1 MQKRSIYRILILIS
15 IGIAILAWLLLGP
28 VGPSERS
35 RNSLYIPTGHSD
47 RQTVMD
53 SIEVNSLVRNPR
65 LFSWI
70 AEMSGVWDKIKPGRY
85 IIYPGT
91 NLVEIIR
98 MLRNGS
104 QTPINLIINKFRTKE
119 DFSRSIGRVL
129 ECDSASMMT
138 YLKNN
143 DSLALF
149 SVDTNTVMTLII
161 PNTYALIWNTSPKRI
176 LKRMASEKD
185 VFWNKERLKK
195 ASDLNLKPDQVYT
208 LASIVEEES
217 NKHDEQP
224 QIASVYLNRLKKKM
238 PLSADPTVKYALR
251 DFGLKRIYLKHIDES
266 ASSPYNTYR
275 HEGLP
280 PGPICTPAI
289 KTIDAVLNAR
299 QTDFLFFCAKPDFSG
314 YHDFST
320 TAAHHFHFAKAY
332 LHALDSLHLK

>member
-1 MQKRSIYRILILIS
+1 M
-15 IGIAILAWLLLGP
+15 
-28 VGPSERS
+28 
-35 RNSLYIPTGHSD
+35 
-47 RQTVMD
+47 
-53 SIEVNSLVRNPR
+53 
-65 LFSWI
+65 
-70 AEMSGVWDKIKPGRY
+70 
-85 IIYPGT
+85 IYPGT

-320 TAAHHFHFAKAY
+320 TAEQHFHFAKAY
-332 LHALDSLHLK
+332 QRALDSLHLK